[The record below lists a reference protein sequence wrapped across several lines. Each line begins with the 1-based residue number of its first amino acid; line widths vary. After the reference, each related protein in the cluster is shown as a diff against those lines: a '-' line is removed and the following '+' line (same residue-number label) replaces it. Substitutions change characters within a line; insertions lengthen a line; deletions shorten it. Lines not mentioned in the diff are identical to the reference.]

1 MKTFNKIILIT
12 LMAIILIIGIAN
24 FTLARQSKTM
34 GREYRVQI
42 ERLCR
47 ELSEGAD
54 EHPKHAPSENEHPEN
69 IDFDYEIYPLIQ
81 AVIKSDSPDAEF
93 LQGGN
98 TDYVIRKIG
107 ETYYRI
113 EYVSEQTDNTA
124 YLLATNVSLCVMAVF
139 ILALL
144 LYLRKHLIRR
154 FELLRE
160 VPYQLSKGNLTVPLQ
175 ENRSRF
181 FGRFVWGMDLL
192 REKLE
197 QQKMEEL
204 QLQKEKKTLILSLSH
219 DIKTPL
225 SAIKLYAKALSKGLY
240 EDKEKQ
246 LEIAEN
252 INIKTD
258 EIENYISQ
266 IMKASK
272 EDFLSLEVNN
282 REFYLSEVMNEIEAY
297 YADKLKLLST
307 DFTLA
312 DYTNCLLAGDKER
325 MVEVLQNVLENAV
338 KYGDGRIIKI
348 DFSDEENCRLI
359 TISNSGCTL
368 SDNELP
374 HIFDSF
380 WRGSNTGN
388 NSGSGLGLY
397 ICRQLMN
404 KMNGDIFAR
413 CENEIMMVTV
423 VCKKA

>member
-12 LMAIILIIGIAN
+12 LLAIILIIGIAN
-24 FTLARQSKTM
+24 FTLVTQSKSS

-54 EHPKHAPSENEHPEN
+54 IETEDLIGEHSDK
-69 IDFDYEIYPLIQ
+69 YPLIQ
-81 AVIKSDSPDAEF
+81 TVVKSDSPDAEF

-98 TDYVIRKIG
+98 ADYVIRQIN
-107 ETYYRI
+107 ESFYRI

-124 YLLATNVSLCVMAVF
+124 YLWVTNVSLGVMTVF
-139 ILALL
+139 ILVLL
-144 LYLRKHLIRR
+144 LYLRKHLIKR

-175 ENRSRF
+175 ENKSRF

-197 QQKMEEL
+197 QQKIEEL

-240 EDKEKQ
+240 ENKEKQ

-252 INIKTD
+252 INVKTD

-282 REFYLSEVMNEIEAY
+282 GEFYLSEVMNDIEEY
-297 YADKLKLLST
+297 YSDKLKLISIN
-307 DFTLA
+307 FKLA
-312 DYTNCLLAGDKER
+312 DYTNCLLKGDRER
-325 MVEVLQNVLENAV
+325 MVEVLQNIIENAI
-338 KYGDGRIIKI
+338 KYGDGQFIKI

-359 TISNSGCTL
+359 TVSNSGSTL

-380 WRGSNTGN
+380 WRGSNAGN
-388 NSGSGLGLY
+388 NGGSGLGLY

-413 CENEIMMVTV
+413 CENEIMMVTA
-423 VCKKA
+423 VCKKV

>member
-1 MKTFNKIILIT
+1 M
-12 LMAIILIIGIAN
+12 
-24 FTLARQSKTM
+24 
-34 GREYRVQI
+34 
-42 ERLCR
+42 
-47 ELSEGAD
+47 
-54 EHPKHAPSENEHPEN
+54 
-69 IDFDYEIYPLIQ
+69 
-81 AVIKSDSPDAEF
+81 
-93 LQGGN
+93 
-98 TDYVIRKIG
+98 
-107 ETYYRI
+107 
-113 EYVSEQTDNTA
+113 
-124 YLLATNVSLCVMAVF
+124 
-139 ILALL
+139 
-144 LYLRKHLIRR
+144 
-154 FELLRE
+154 
-160 VPYQLSKGNLTVPLQ
+160 Q
-175 ENRSRF
+175 ENKSRF

-197 QQKMEEL
+197 QQKIEEL

-282 REFYLSEVMNEIEAY
+282 KEFYLSEVMNEIEAY

-312 DYTNCLLAGDKER
+312 DYTHCLLAGDKER

-338 KYGDGRIIKI
+338 KYGDGKFIKI

-413 CENEIMMVTV
+413 C
-423 VCKKA
+423 

>member
-12 LMAIILIIGIAN
+12 LSAIILIIGIAN

-54 EHPKHAPSENEHPEN
+54 EHPKHAQSENERPEN

-81 AVIKSDSPDAEF
+81 SVIKSDSPDVEF

-98 TDYVIRKIG
+98 ADYVIRKIG

-175 ENRSRF
+175 ENKSRF

-197 QQKMEEL
+197 QQKIEEL

-282 REFYLSEVMNEIEAY
+282 KEFYLSEVMNEIEAY

-338 KYGDGRIIKI
+338 KYGDGKFIKI

-374 HIFDSF
+374 HIFDTF
-380 WRGSNTGN
+380 GVVP
-388 NSGSGLGLY
+388 
-397 ICRQLMN
+397 IP
-404 KMNGDIFAR
+404 
-413 CENEIMMVTV
+413 VTTAAADLV
-423 VCKKA
+423 FISAAS